1 MTQAT
6 ICILIT
12 IAVYL
17 IGMLVIG
24 FYYAKKNE
32 STSDYFLGG
41 RKLGPIV
48 TAMSAE
54 ASDMSSYLLLGLPG
68 LAYLSGMAEV
78 GWTIIGLGAG
88 TYFVWLVVARRLR
101 RYTQV
106 TNSITLPQF
115 FSNRFHDK
123 KCILTAI
130 AAVIIVLFFIPYTAA
145 GFAGCGKLFNA
156 LFGIDYMTAM
166 LISAL
171 VIVGYT
177 ATGGFMAA
185 SITDLIQSIIM
196 SFAII
201 CVTCFAVGE
210 AGGLGAV
217 IDNASTLPGFLSMG
231 ATYVEKT
238 GTSEPFDFLKI
249 ITTLSWGLGY
259 MGMPHILLRFM
270 AIEDEKKL
278 KISRRIASTWVIISM
293 AVVVL
298 LGLAGKAMSA
308 NGLIPVLTG
317 SASETVIVH
326 ISDLLSSFGII
337 PAFLAG
343 LVLSGILACTMSTA
357 DSQLLAAASS
367 VSENLLQE
375 TFKMKLNPRTS
386 MMAARLT
393 VLVIAVLGV
402 LMAYDPNSSVFGIV
416 SFAWA
421 GFGAGFGPLVMC
433 ALFWKRT
440 TLPGA
445 IAGMV
450 AGGAMTIIWKYL
462 IGPLGGVFAIYELM
476 PAFLIGLA
484 TIIAV
489 SLMTKAP
496 DQEIEQEFEMAKS
509 DKVLQN

>member
-1 MTQAT
+1 
-6 ICILIT
+6 
-12 IAVYL
+12 
-17 IGMLVIG
+17 
-24 FYYAKKNE
+24 
-32 STSDYFLGG
+32 
-41 RKLGPIV
+41 
-48 TAMSAE
+48 
-54 ASDMSSYLLLGLPG
+54 
-68 LAYLSGMAEV
+68 
-78 GWTIIGLGAG
+78 
-88 TYFVWLVVARRLR
+88 
-101 RYTQV
+101 
-106 TNSITLPQF
+106 
-115 FSNRFHDK
+115 
-123 KCILTAI
+123 
-130 AAVIIVLFFIPYTAA
+130 
-145 GFAGCGKLFNA
+145 
-156 LFGIDYMTAM
+156 MTAM

-185 SITDLIQSIIM
+185 SVTDLIQSIVM
-196 SFAII
+196 SFAIL

-217 IDNASTLPGFLSMG
+217 IDNANTLPGFLSFDM
-231 ATYVEKT
+231 TYIEKT
-238 GTSEPFDFLKI
+238 RTSEPFDFLKI

-270 AIEDEKKL
+270 AIEDERKL
-278 KISRRIASTWVIISM
+278 KISRRIASTWVVISM

-308 NGLIPVLTG
+308 NGLIPTLSG
-317 SASETVIVH
+317 AASETVIVH
-326 ISDLLSSFGII
+326 VSDLLSSFGII

-375 TFKMKLNPRTS
+375 TFKMKLKPKTS

-393 VLVIAVLGV
+393 VLSIAVLGV

-421 GFGAGFGPLVMC
+421 GFGAGFGPVVIC

-440 TLPGA
+440 TLSGA

-462 IGPLGGVFAIYELM
+462 ISPMGGVFGIYELL
-476 PAFLIGLA
+476 PAFLLGLL
-484 TIIAV
+484 TIIVV
-489 SLMTKAP
+489 SLITKAP
-496 DQEIEQEFEMAKS
+496 SQAIHDEFDLAKS
-509 DKVLQN
+509 DKVLTD

>member
-1 MTQAT
+1 MSQAS
-6 ICILIT
+6 ICIIT
-12 IAVYL
+12 AIVLYL
-17 IGMLVIG
+17 ISMLLIG

-68 LAYLSGMAEV
+68 LAYLSGIAEV
-78 GWTIIGLGAG
+78 SWTIIGLAIG
-88 TYFVWLVVARRLR
+88 TYVAWKIVARRLR
-101 RYTQV
+101 RYTHI
-106 TNSITLPQF
+106 TNSITLPEF
-115 FSNRFHDK
+115 FSARFHDR

-130 AAVIIVLFFIPYTAA
+130 AAIIIILFFIPYTAA
-145 GFAGCGKLFNA
+145 GFAGCGKLFSA
-156 LFGIDYMTAM
+156 IFGMDYMTAM

-177 ATGGFMAA
+177 AAGGFLAA

-196 SFAII
+196 SFVII
-201 CVTCFAVGE
+201 CVACFAVSQAQGIHSII
-210 AGGLGAV
+210 AHT
-217 IDNASTLPGFLSMG
+217 NSLPGFLDMT
-231 ATYVEKT
+231 ATYVEST
-238 GTSEPFDFLKI
+238 GTEKPFGFMKI

-270 AIEDEKKL
+270 AIEDERKL
-278 KISRRIASTWVIISM
+278 SVSRRIACTWVTISM
-293 AVVVL
+293 AMVVL
-298 LGLAGKAMSA
+298 IGLAGKTMSA
-308 NGLIPVLTG
+308 NGLLPILSG
-317 SASETVIVH
+317 SDSETVIVH
-326 ISDLLSSFGII
+326 ISDLLSQYGII
-337 PAFLAG
+337 PAFMAG
-343 LVLSGILACTMSTA
+343 LVLSGILASTMSTA

-367 VSENLLQE
+367 VSQNLLQE
-375 TFKMKLNPRTS
+375 TFKMKLTQRTS
-386 MMAARLT
+386 MIAARMT
-393 VLVIAVLGV
+393 VLIIAVLGV
-402 LMAYDPNSSVFGIV
+402 LIAYDPKSSIFGIV

-450 AGGAMTIIWKYL
+450 VGGLMTIIWKYL
-462 IGPLGGVFAIYELM
+462 IAPLGDIFSIYELM
-476 PAFLIGLA
+476 PSFLIGLI
-484 TIIAV
+484 TIIIV

-496 DQEIEQEFEMAKS
+496 DSQIIKEFELAQS
-509 DKVLQN
+509 DETLHH